1 METPAIGSG
10 RAPRFL
16 QWWGRL
22 PGDLR
27 LAILVLA
34 AVLLGAAGNV
44 LGDFLWMPPP
54 FDAWPRFWV
63 HLRGGLLQ
71 NGLGIVAARAVWRGP
86 PTGLR
91 DCVRLIA
98 AYMAGAMIG
107 TLIQMDLDSGSPGS
121 ELPPLPRLY
130 EVGQEFVSQLIT
142 SSLVVGALCWWRR
155 NKLAQQDLHR
165 SRIGLQA
172 MKVGRAEAELL
183 RLRAQIEPHF
193 LFNTMATIVE
203 LYRTDAREGN
213 RTLARLI
220 DYLTAARGYMR
231 QNEATLT
238 QELGL
243 AEGYLAI
250 QQVRMGP
257 RLRYAIDVP
266 QPLRDNRIPPAAL
279 LTLIENAIKHG
290 LGPQPA
296 GGAVHIDARAEQG
309 WLVLSVVDDG
319 AGFRATRGRGL
330 GLANLRARLL
340 GLYGEGAGLRLMS
353 GETGGV
359 VAALRLPL
367 GPPSVAAR

>member
-1 METPAIGSG
+1 
-10 RAPRFL
+10 
-16 QWWGRL
+16 
-22 PGDLR
+22 
-27 LAILVLA
+27 
-34 AVLLGAAGNV
+34 
-44 LGDFLWMPPP
+44 
-54 FDAWPRFWV
+54 
-63 HLRGGLLQ
+63 
-71 NGLGIVAARAVWRGP
+71 
-86 PTGLR
+86 
-91 DCVRLIA
+91 
-98 AYMAGAMIG
+98 
-107 TLIQMDLDSGSPGS
+107 
-121 ELPPLPRLY
+121 
-130 EVGQEFVSQLIT
+130 
-142 SSLVVGALCWWRR
+142 
-155 NKLAQQDLHR
+155 
-165 SRIGLQA
+165 

-353 GETGGV
+353 GETG
-359 VAALRLPL
+359 A
-367 GPPSVAAR
+367 SVAAR